1 MPVPREEEEPQP
13 ALGSVGLTPPATP
26 VAVAEETSSDVTSG
40 DDGVAPVVIIQDAA
54 P

>member
-1 MPVPREEEEPQP
+1 MPVPREEDEPQP

-26 VAVAEETSSDVTSG
+26 VAVEEEISGDVIPG
-40 DDGVAPVVIIQDAA
+40 DDGIAPVAINEEAG